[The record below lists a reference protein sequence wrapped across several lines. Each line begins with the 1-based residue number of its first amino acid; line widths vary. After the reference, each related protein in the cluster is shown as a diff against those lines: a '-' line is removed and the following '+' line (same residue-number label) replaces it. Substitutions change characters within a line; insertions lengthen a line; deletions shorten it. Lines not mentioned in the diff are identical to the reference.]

1 MPLIGAE
8 GLTRDLREVGVVE
21 GLGGLRFLLFE
32 RIDREL
38 AGEIADGVRDVLRT
52 PVKVAD
58 WTIDLPERGHD
69 RTRDQYLARSLIRAM
84 PASEPGVKTLGITDA
99 DLYAPDLNFV
109 FGQAQLP
116 GDRAVMSIA
125 RLRPEFHDEEPDRE
139 LLVERAVKE
148 AVHEIGHTL
157 GLRHCDDP
165 RCVMHFSRTLADTDR
180 KGRSLC
186 AGCG

>member
-1 MPLIGAE
+1 MA
-8 GLTRDLREVGVVE
+8 DAREMGVVV
-21 GLGGLRFLLFE
+21 GLRRIGFLLFE
-32 RIDREL
+32 GMDREL
-38 AGEIADGVRDVLRT
+38 AGEIAEGVRDVFGT
-52 PVKVAD
+52 PVGVAD
-58 WTIDLPERGHD
+58 ETIDLTERGYD
-69 RTRDQYLARSLIRAM
+69 RTRDQYVARSLIRAL

-125 RLRPEFHDEEPDRE
+125 RLRPEFYDEEPDRE
-139 LLVERAVKE
+139 LLIERAVKE

-157 GLRHCDDP
+157 GLQHCDAP
-165 RCVMHFSRTLADTDR
+165 RCVMHFSNTLADTDR

-186 AGCG
+186 ERCDATIASH